1 MIFNLSVT
9 FSGIFSKFFPDNAV
23 RIRVTKTEDI
33 FRLFVLDME
42 NGTFIPYENWLKE
55 SISKYN
61 VTDSHIEKLKKAGI
75 TGLDGGKLSY
85 SEDDF
90 DVLPNPVRELDF
102 FIRGNIKGDINE
114 FSSFIE
120 NTVPVKYVTTDYI
133 LYKLIDVDTS
143 FARIYEAKFRLEDG
157 SYIYD
162 VGGIAKVYTD
172 DREAFYLK
180 FEKKNYI
187 ADPAIVSPSRD
198 IIDIPKLYGKYIDVS
213 DKLLE
218 NSENIAYNDTKV
230 FTESLFLEKL
240 NQGKCIVD
248 FLRKTLIPYRNFI
261 DVCSQYCPVKK
272 YTKGSV
278 MYETS
283 ITMVQ
288 NTILNVYGVYCKRND
303 IISAFDK
310 LIEKAL

>member
-33 FRLFVLDME
+33 FRLFVLDMKDE
-42 NGTFIPYENWLKE
+42 NFIPYENWLKD
-55 SISKYN
+55 SISKFN
-61 VTDSHIEKLKKAGI
+61 VTDYHIEKLKKAGI

-90 DVLPNPVRELDF
+90 DVLPNPARELDF

-143 FARIYEAKFRLEDG
+143 FARIYEANFRFEG
-157 SYIYD
+157 GNYICD

-198 IIDIPKLYGKYIDVS
+198 IIDIPKLYGKHIAVS
-213 DKLLE
+213 DELLE

-240 NQGKCIVD
+240 NQGKCVVD
-248 FLRKTLIPYRNFI
+248 FVRKTLVPYRNFI

>member
-1 MIFNLSVT
+1 M
-9 FSGIFSKFFPDNAV
+9 
-23 RIRVTKTEDI
+23 
-33 FRLFVLDME
+33 
-42 NGTFIPYENWLKE
+42 
-55 SISKYN
+55 
-61 VTDSHIEKLKKAGI
+61 
-75 TGLDGGKLSY
+75 
-85 SEDDF
+85 
-90 DVLPNPVRELDF
+90 PNPVRELDF
-102 FIRGNIKGDINE
+102 FIRGNIKGDIDE

-120 NTVPVKYVTTDYI
+120 NTVPVKYITTDYI

-143 FARIYEAKFRLEDG
+143 FAKICGAKFRLHDG
-157 SYIYD
+157 KYICD
-162 VGGIAKVYTD
+162 VDCIAKVYTD
-172 DREAFYLK
+172 RREAFYVK
-180 FEKKNYI
+180 FDKKDYI
-187 ADPAIVSPSRD
+187 VDPAIVSPSRD
-198 IIDIPKLYGKYIDVS
+198 IIDIPKLYGKYTDIS
-213 DKLLE
+213 DELLE
-218 NSENIAYNDTKV
+218 NSKNIAYNDTKV

-248 FLRKTLIPYRNFI
+248 FLRKTLVPYRNFI

>member
-23 RIRVTKTEDI
+23 RIRVTKTEEI

-42 NGTFIPYENWLKE
+42 NGTFIPYEKWLKD

>member
-33 FRLFVLDME
+33 FRLFVLDMKDG
-42 NGTFIPYENWLKE
+42 NFIPYENWLKE

-102 FIRGNIKGDINE
+102 FIRGNIKGDIAE

-143 FARIYEAKFRLEDG
+143 FARIYEAKFRLEDER
-157 SYIYD
+157 YICD

>member
-23 RIRVTKTEDI
+23 RIRVTKTGDI

-42 NGTFIPYENWLKE
+42 TGTFIPYESWLKN

-75 TGLDGGKLSY
+75 TGLDGAQLSY

-143 FARIYEAKFRLEDG
+143 FAKICGAKFRLHDG
-157 SYIYD
+157 KYICD
-162 VGGIAKVYTD
+162 VDCIAKVYTD
-172 DREAFYLK
+172 RREAFYVK
-180 FEKKNYI
+180 FDKKDYI
-187 ADPAIVSPSRD
+187 VDPAIVSPSRD
-198 IIDIPKLYGKYIDVS
+198 IIDIPKLYGKYTDIS
-213 DKLLE
+213 DELLE
-218 NSENIAYNDTKV
+218 NSKNIAYNDTKV

-240 NQGKCIVD
+240 NLGKCIVD
-248 FLRKTLIPYRNFI
+248 FLRKTLVPYRNFI

>member
-33 FRLFVLDME
+33 FRLFVLDMKD
-42 NGTFIPYENWLKE
+42 GKFISYENWVKE
-55 SISKYN
+55 NITKYN

-75 TGLDGGKLSY
+75 TGLEGAELSY

-90 DVLPNPVRELDF
+90 DILPNPVRELDF
-102 FIRGNIKGDINE
+102 FIRGNIKGDIGE
-114 FSSFIE
+114 FNSFIE
-120 NTVPVKYVTTDYI
+120 NTIPVKYVTTDYI
-133 LYKLIDVDTS
+133 LYKFIDVDTS
-143 FARIYEAKFRLEDG
+143 FAKICGANFRLEDG
-157 SYIYD
+157 KYICD
-162 VGGIAKVYTD
+162 LDCVAKIYTD
-172 DREAFYLK
+172 EREAFYVK

-187 ADPAIVSPSRD
+187 IDPAIVSPSRD
-198 IIDIPKLYGKYIDVS
+198 IIDIPKLYGKYIDIS
-213 DKLLE
+213 DELLE
-218 NSENIAYNDTKV
+218 NSKNIAYNDTNV

-283 ITMVQ
+283 VTMVQ
-288 NTILNVYGVYCKRND
+288 NAVLNVYGVYCKRND

>member
-33 FRLFVLDME
+33 FRLFVLDMKD
-42 NGTFIPYENWLKE
+42 GTFIPYEIWLKD

-75 TGLDGGKLSY
+75 TGLDGAKLSY

-102 FIRGNIKGDINE
+102 FIRGNIKGDIDE
-114 FSSFIE
+114 FNSFIE
-120 NTVPVKYVTTDYI
+120 NTIPVKYVTRDYI
-133 LYKLIDVDTS
+133 LYKFIDVDTS
-143 FARIYEAKFRLEDG
+143 FAKICGAKFRLEDG
-157 SYIYD
+157 SYICD
-162 VGGIAKVYTD
+162 VGGIGKVYTD

-213 DKLLE
+213 DELLE

-230 FTESLFLEKL
+230 LTESLFLEKL

-261 DVCSQYCPVKK
+261 DICSQYCPVKK
-272 YTKGSV
+272 YAKGSV

-283 ITMVQ
+283 VTMVQ
-288 NTILNVYGVYCKRND
+288 NAILNVYGVYCKRND

>member
-157 SYIYD
+157 RYICD

-213 DKLLE
+213 DELLE

-230 FTESLFLEKL
+230 LTESLFLEKL

>member
-33 FRLFVLDME
+33 FRLFVLDMKDG
-42 NGTFIPYENWLKE
+42 NFVPYENWLKE
-55 SISKYN
+55 RISKYN

-157 SYIYD
+157 RYICD

-187 ADPAIVSPSRD
+187 ADPAIVSPSRN

-230 FTESLFLEKL
+230 FTENLFLEKL

>member
-23 RIRVTKTEDI
+23 RIRVTKTGDI
-33 FRLFVLDME
+33 FRLFVLDMKD
-42 NGTFIPYENWLKE
+42 GTFIPYESWVKE
-55 SISKYN
+55 NIKKYN

-75 TGLDGGKLSY
+75 TGLDGAELRY

-90 DVLPNPVRELDF
+90 DILPNPVRELDF
-102 FIRGNIKGDINE
+102 FIRGNIKSDIDDFN
-114 FSSFIE
+114 SFIG
-120 NTVPVKYVTTDYI
+120 NTIPVKYVTTDYI
-133 LYKLIDVDTS
+133 LYKFIDVDTS
-143 FARIYEAKFRLEDG
+143 FVRICSAEFKLENEK
-157 SYIYD
+157 YVCD
-162 VGGIAKVYTD
+162 VGCIAKVYTAE
-172 DREAFYLK
+172 REAFYVK
-180 FEKKNYI
+180 SEKKDYI
-187 ADPAIVSPSRD
+187 IDPAIVSPSRD
-198 IIDIPKLYGKYIDVS
+198 IIDIPKLYGKHIDIS
-213 DKLLE
+213 DELLE

-248 FLRKTLIPYRNFI
+248 FLRKTLVPYRNFI

-272 YTKGSV
+272 YAKGSI

-283 ITMVQ
+283 VTMVQ

>member
-9 FSGIFSKFFPDNAV
+9 FSGIFSKFFPNNAV

-33 FRLFVLDME
+33 FRLFVLDMKDG
-42 NGTFIPYENWLKE
+42 NFIPYENWLKE
-55 SISKYN
+55 SITKYN

-75 TGLDGGKLSY
+75 TGIDGGKLSY

-133 LYKLIDVDTS
+133 LYKFIDVDTS
-143 FARIYEAKFRLEDG
+143 FARICGAKFRIEDG
-157 SYIYD
+157 KYICD
-162 VGGIAKVYTD
+162 VEGIAKVYDD
-172 DREAFYLK
+172 DRESFYVK
-180 FEKKNYI
+180 FEKKDYI
-187 ADPAIVSPSRD
+187 IDPAIVSPSRD
-198 IIDIPKLYGKYIDVS
+198 IIDIPKLYGKHINIS
-213 DKLLE
+213 DELFE

-230 FTESLFLEKL
+230 FTQSLFLEKL

-248 FLRKTLIPYRNFI
+248 FVRKTLVPYRNFI

>member
-1 MIFNLSVT
+1 M
-9 FSGIFSKFFPDNAV
+9 FSGIFSKFFSDNTV

-42 NGTFIPYENWLKE
+42 NGIFIPYESWLKE

-102 FIRGNIKGDINE
+102 FIRGNIKGDIDE
-114 FSSFIE
+114 FNSFVE

-133 LYKLIDVDTS
+133 LYKFIDVDTS
-143 FARIYEAKFRLEDG
+143 FAKIYSAKFSLEDG
-157 SYIYD
+157 KYICD
-162 VGGIAKVYTD
+162 IGFVAKVYND
-172 DREAFYLK
+172 EREAFFVK
-180 FEKKNYI
+180 SEKKDYI
-187 ADPAIVSPSRD
+187 IDPAIVSPSRD

-213 DKLLE
+213 DELLE
-218 NSENIAYNDTKV
+218 KSENIAYNDTKV
-230 FTESLFLEKL
+230 LTESLFLEKL

-248 FLRKTLIPYRNFI
+248 FLRKTLVPYRNFI
-261 DVCSQYCPVKK
+261 DVCSHYCPVRK
-272 YTKGSV
+272 YAKGSV

-283 ITMVQ
+283 VTMVQ